1 MTEKPEKDP
10 ALVKRG
16 KAARVKGQVGERE
29 VCEILTRI
37 VGEKHTRLL
46 GQARDSG
53 GDVRYGPFLLEVK
66 RQARTKMAEWQ
77 QQAAASARDAGML
90 PAVVWRQDGA
100 KFWISVPFE
109 EFVQIF
115 EALRQGAS
123 DGERNGDGDPDS
135 PAE

>member
-1 MTEKPEKDP
+1 MTDKQAKDP

-16 KAARVKGQVGERE
+16 KAARNKGAAGERE

-46 GQARDSG
+46 GQARDAG
-53 GDVRYGPFLLEVK
+53 GDVKFGPFLLEVK

-77 QQAAASARDAGML
+77 QQAAVSARDAGML

-115 EALRQGAS
+115 EALRQGAGS
-123 DGERNGDGDPDS
+123 GQRDGNGDPDPS
-135 PAE
+135 AE